1 MNASVIKRVAL
12 PTKELSL
19 LLDEIGIFE
28 TWKQIILT
36 YAVNNFSKSKAEEL
50 FHSEEFKDVQ
60 LVQNDLLKDLAFGKI
75 SILYEFSLSYVNKDA
90 RKKSG
95 QYFTPDDVSKMLA
108 EKSNSFDKGVWLD
121 PCSGIGN
128 LSYWLT
134 KEQKNPEDFI
144 KNNLILIDKDPL
156 ALLIARSLFFL
167 HFHEKENNLFEN
179 LKKNFIERDFL
190 DDEVLPEYD
199 YAILNP
205 PYVMVSANPKFKTSQ
220 TRDLYAYFMEKII
233 LSSKGFISITPQ
245 GFTNGDKFSSLRK
258 LLIGNFNQ
266 LKIYCFDNVPDS
278 IFKGIKFGST
288 NTNTT
293 NSTRAAVTVAQKSNV
308 KNYFITPLLRW
319 RSATRVQ
326 MLSNI
331 DIYLTKTD
339 LTEAIFPKNYKS
351 LQEFYKTIKDE
362 KWKSLLSFLSSK
374 STEFNLIIPST
385 PRYFI
390 PSVKRSLLRSS
401 FKTIYFKNE
410 SDLNLFYPLLNS
422 SLLYWWWRVNDGG
435 MTLSL
440 STLLSLPI
448 PPKLQLNKELVAK
461 IEKSEIDNLVVKL
474 NAGKKNENV
483 KHSLILV
490 DEINKTYFSEE
501 IAKKLLKIH
510 SNSDLEINEN

>member
-1 MNASVIKRVAL
+1 M
-12 PTKELSL
+12 
-19 LLDEIGIFE
+19 
-28 TWKQIILT
+28 
-36 YAVNNFSKSKAEEL
+36 
-50 FHSEEFKDVQ
+50 
-60 LVQNDLLKDLAFGKI
+60 
-75 SILYEFSLSYVNKDA
+75 
-90 RKKSG
+90 
-95 QYFTPDDVSKMLA
+95 
-108 EKSNSFDKGVWLD
+108 
-121 PCSGIGN
+121 
-128 LSYWLT
+128 
-134 KEQKNPEDFI
+134 
-144 KNNLILIDKDPL
+144 
-156 ALLIARSLFFL
+156 FFL